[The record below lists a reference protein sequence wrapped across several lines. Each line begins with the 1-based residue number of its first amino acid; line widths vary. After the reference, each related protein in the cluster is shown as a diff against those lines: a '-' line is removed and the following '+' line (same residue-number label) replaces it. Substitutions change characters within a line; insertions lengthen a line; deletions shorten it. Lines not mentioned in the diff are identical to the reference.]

1 MRRTYVMGYVL
12 SAAILALA
20 AVLPQHSTA
29 AERGGA
35 GYRLGDRLPQNAA
48 PAKAAGIKEINWDA
62 LMPADWNP
70 MKSMEAINL
79 GAMNDGDPRAQKAL
93 EQMREAWNN
102 APVSSA
108 LNGTRV
114 RIAGFVVPLE
124 GQRGEVSEFLLVPY
138 FGACIHTPPPPSN
151 QIIHVFPFKPV
162 KEAQT
167 MDAVWASGTLEVAR
181 SETGLGNASYRLR
194 ADLVTPY
201 RAPADKGKG
210 R

>member
-62 LMPADWNP
+62 LMPTNWNP

-102 APVSSA
+102 APVSTA

-138 FGACIHTPPPPSN
+138 FGACIHTPPPPPN
-151 QIIHVFPFKPV
+151 QIIHVNPAQPLKS
-162 KEAQT
+162 EAASE
-167 MDAVWASGTLEVAR
+167 AVWVSGILETVR
-181 SETGLGNASYRLR
+181 SETGMGNASYRMR
-194 ADLVTPY
+194 GVTVTPY
-201 RAPADKGKG
+201 RKP
-210 R
+210 

>member
-35 GYRLGDRLPQNAA
+35 GYRLGDRLPQNVA

-62 LMPADWNP
+62 LMPANWNP

-102 APVSSA
+102 APVSTA

-138 FGACIHTPPPPSN
+138 FGACIHTPPPPPN
-151 QIIHVFPFKPV
+151 QIIHVNPAQPLKS
-162 KEAQT
+162 EAASE
-167 MDAVWASGTLEVAR
+167 AVWVSGILETVR
-181 SETGLGNASYRLR
+181 SETGMGNASYRMR
-194 ADLVTPY
+194 GVTVTPY
-201 RAPADKGKG
+201 RKP
-210 R
+210 

>member
-1 MRRTYVMGYVL
+1 MGYVL

-62 LMPADWNP
+62 LMPTNWNP

-138 FGACIHTPPPPSN
+138 FGACIHTPPPPPN
-151 QIIHVFPFKPV
+151 QIIHVNPAQPLKS
-162 KEAQT
+162 EAASE
-167 MDAVWASGTLEVAR
+167 AVWVSGILETVR
-181 SETGLGNASYRLR
+181 SETGMGNASYRMR
-194 ADLVTPY
+194 GVTVTPY
-201 RAPADKGKG
+201 RKP
-210 R
+210 

>member
-35 GYRLGDRLPQNAA
+35 GYRLGDRLPQNVA

-62 LMPADWNP
+62 LMPTNWNP

-108 LNGTRV
+108 LNGTHV

-138 FGACIHTPPPPSN
+138 FGACIHSPPPPSN
-151 QIIHVFPFKPV
+151 QIIHVFPAMPLAGV
-162 KEAQT
+162 KA
-167 MDAVWASGTLEVAR
+167 MDTVWVNGVIETTR
-181 SETGLGNASYRLR
+181 SETGMGSAGCRMKAES
-194 ADLVTPY
+194 V
-201 RAPADKGKG
+201 APHRKP
-210 R
+210 

>member
-62 LMPADWNP
+62 LMPTNWNP

-138 FGACIHTPPPPSN
+138 FGACIHTPPPPPN
-151 QIIHVFPFKPV
+151 QIIHVNPAQPLKS
-162 KEAQT
+162 EAASE
-167 MDAVWASGTLEVAR
+167 AVWVSGILETVR
-181 SETGLGNASYRLR
+181 SETGMGNASYRMR
-194 ADLVTPY
+194 GVTVTPY
-201 RAPADKGKG
+201 RKP
-210 R
+210 

>member
-1 MRRTYVMGYVL
+1 MRWTYVLGCVL
-12 SAAILALA
+12 SAAVLTLA

-138 FGACIHTPPPPSN
+138 FGACIHTPPPPPN
-151 QIIHVFPFKPV
+151 QIIHVNPAQPLKS
-162 KEAQT
+162 EAASE
-167 MDAVWASGTLEVAR
+167 AVWVSGILETVR
-181 SETGLGNASYRLR
+181 SETGMGNASYRMR
-194 ADLVTPY
+194 GVTVTPY
-201 RAPADKGKG
+201 RKP
-210 R
+210 

>member
-62 LMPADWNP
+62 LMPTNWNP

-102 APVSSA
+102 APVSTA

-138 FGACIHTPPPPSN
+138 FGACIHTPPPPPN
-151 QIIHVFPFKPV
+151 QIIHVNPAQPLKS
-162 KEAQT
+162 EAASE
-167 MDAVWASGTLEVAR
+167 AVWVSGVLETVR
-181 SETGLGNASYRLR
+181 SETGMGNASYRMR
-194 ADLVTPY
+194 GVTVTPY
-201 RAPADKGKG
+201 RKP
-210 R
+210 

>member
-138 FGACIHTPPPPSN
+138 FGACIHTPPPPPN
-151 QIIHVFPFKPV
+151 QIIHVNPAQPLKS
-162 KEAQT
+162 EAASE
-167 MDAVWASGTLEVAR
+167 AVWVSGILETVR
-181 SETGLGNASYRLR
+181 SETGMGNASYRMR
-194 ADLVTPY
+194 GVTVTPY
-201 RAPADKGKG
+201 RKP
-210 R
+210 

>member
-1 MRRTYVMGYVL
+1 M
-12 SAAILALA
+12 
-20 AVLPQHSTA
+20 
-29 AERGGA
+29 
-35 GYRLGDRLPQNAA
+35 

-102 APVSSA
+102 APVSTA

-138 FGACIHTPPPPSN
+138 FGACIHTPPPPN
-151 QIIHVFPFKPV
+151 HIIHVNP
-162 KEAQT
+162 AQPLKSELAA
-167 MDAVWASGTLEVAR
+167 DAVWVSGVIETLR
-181 SETGLGNASYRLR
+181 SDTGMGSAGYRMR
-194 ADLVTPY
+194 AESIVPY
-201 RAPADKGKG
+201 RNP
-210 R
+210 